1 MAEPRRTSVSD
12 SSGEGP
18 SPFARRAS
26 ISTTTRIYP
35 VKSVLIPQGHGPS
48 SSSSSSSAPPSPSLI
63 EHDDSES
70 TGGRTQR
77 RAVITRHDTNNT
89 TTTTTTQDS
98 SFKPPSLTP
107 YLDKPTT
114 HQLVDEPAGPTRTKT
129 STASGELAFAF
140 TTRFEHVVG
149 DDGQH
154 LVVTGRDGQFVRC
167 EDEPIRTPQAVQAF
181 GVLIAFDQQPDSD
194 SLIVQQVSEN
204 SGFVLGLPPT
214 SLFKTKGFERF
225 LSQSE
230 LEVLLDAIEML
241 DERDSDPD
249 DEEVGPVYFELNGH
263 GLPGSDPSQSN
274 QSEQR
279 LEWSAHCA
287 LHRPDIQNQP
297 RRLILE
303 LELMDDQVNPLTT
316 QDANTISFDERD
328 GMDYQGNVN
337 PTQEDLAASTVS
349 MVKPLRA
356 LTRSRNRRTQSKRSN
371 ADTDVV
377 GLLSQ
382 INDQLGKATDLA
394 TFLKLVS
401 SIFAELTQFTRCMVY
416 QFDENWNGRVV
427 AEQVDYTRTK
437 DLYRG
442 LNFPATDI
450 PAQAR
455 ELYRIN
461 KVRLLYDRD
470 QPTARMCCR
479 SKQEVDNP
487 LDMTHCLLRAMSPI
501 HIKYLANMG
510 VRSSM
515 SVSVTAFGGLWGLIA
530 MHTYGKY
537 GQRVSF
543 PLRQLA
549 KLLGDSISR
558 NIERLSYA
566 QRLNARKLINT
577 EPTEANPTGFI
588 VAKSEDL
595 LTLFDADFGVLSI
608 GDEAKIMGN
617 VHNSQEVLA
626 LIEYLR
632 VKPFTRLEA
641 TQDIRK
647 DWKELEFTATFETV
661 AGALVIPLS
670 TEGKDFIVFF
680 RKGQEQEV
688 RWAGNPYSKAE
699 DLKPLE
705 PRKSFKTWSET
716 IVGRCRAWKDEELE
730 TASSVQVVY
739 GKFIAVWREKR
750 SAQAVNQLNQ
760 ILLSNASHEVRT
772 PLNAIVNY
780 LELALDSEIPP
791 DVRDSISRSHAASKS
806 LIHVINDLLDL
817 TRAEQGQTL
826 FLQEPFNF
834 PETLY
839 EALEVHK
846 NEAIRQGISL
856 EVIESPTGT
865 PPVVLGDRAKIRII
879 VLRIVENALKH
890 TEQGGIL
897 VEWGET
903 SIGADSSEGNQ
914 QKRADEIRLSISITD
929 TGSGI
934 SEEKLE
940 TIFRE
945 FEQVSTTDET
955 AEKEQ
960 GSVVGLGLAVVA
972 RIVRTL
978 GGQLRVESK
987 LGQGSKFTIILPF
1000 RLPSADDL
1008 ASNFSGP
1015 RSIISTSSASSSST
1029 KSVRQSTQRSISS
1042 LGRRSKASGSNSGES
1057 EIDSLIAEMSSTL
1070 HPAANS
1076 APRSNTSSHGS
1087 SKRSAASKSMSSKS
1101 AGANSSNLKTG
1112 RVGGSDGIVNSP
1124 TVSRSVGSKS
1134 SVKSGGGGGGAAGT
1148 VGTSIMSGDRRGSL
1162 HVQDSA
1168 YPLKAVKVTSF
1179 AEDSKQEDAGAATPR
1194 ASGSQHRHRRS
1205 SQAQSSPNPNDSLDG
1220 SGQKQNPSTSA
1231 SAPINQ
1237 DVEVRDFEHEPAQ
1250 EKVRQRSNSLYK
1262 DSTSSNR
1269 SSRAS
1274 TSSKQNQQQP
1284 ISISSDEERPPSPD
1298 GERDD
1303 WAMFPLRV
1311 LVVEDDRINRMILQQ
1326 RLKIDGHK
1334 VTLAEHGREAVRIME
1349 ERFGEFDLVL
1359 MDLLMPI
1366 MGGLDATSAIRKLED
1381 KYLTDNGKSLPATTR
1396 FNGRLPVLAVTA
1408 SLPEREKQ
1416 TIIDAG
1422 LDGWLLKP
1430 LDIRRLRCL
1439 LKGTVDAK
1447 FREANLYQPGNW
1459 ERGGFLF
1466 DPTNKDHD

>member
-1 MAEPRRTSVSD
+1 MPPQEERQEDGVSD
-12 SSGEGP
+12 SAGDAR
-18 SPFARRAS
+18 SPFTRRPS
-26 ISTTTRIYP
+26 VSMTTRIYP
-35 VKSVLIPQGHGPS
+35 VRSVLVPLNQQRQATAAIDVNGGAEQRENDDQSPPPTPS
-48 SSSSSSSAPPSPSLI
+48 
-63 EHDDSES
+63 DDSS
-70 TGGRTQR
+70 T
-77 RAVITRHDTNNT
+77 
-89 TTTTTTQDS
+89 
-98 SFKPPSLTP
+98 KPKSLDP
-107 YLDKPTT
+107 YLDRPTT
-114 HQLVDEPAGPTRTKT
+114 HQKYSDQEMTEREQARKQKQQQQQQQTQDANT
-129 STASGELAFAF
+129 SSSVTSGDVLFSM
-140 TTRFEHVVG
+140 TSRFEHVVG

-154 LVVTGRDGQFVRC
+154 LVVTGRDGNFVRC

-181 GVLIAFDQQPDSD
+181 GVLVALDQEDD
-194 SLIVQQVSEN
+194 GRFVVQQVSEN
-204 SGFVLGLPPT
+204 SGFVLGIPPT
-214 SLFKTKGFERF
+214 ALFKVKSFSHV
-225 LSQSE
+225 LSDAE
-230 LEVLLDAIEML
+230 ADVLADAVDML
-241 DERDSDPD
+241 DERDEDPD
-249 DEEVGPVYFELNGH
+249 DDEVGPVYFELVGQ
-263 GLPGSDPSQSN
+263 GLPGSDPNDTSPDN
-274 QSEQR
+274 QNR
-279 LEWSAHCA
+279 LQWQAHCA
-287 LHRPDIQNQP
+287 LHRPDRQNQP

-303 LELMDDQVNPLTT
+303 LELMDDQINPLSTE
-316 QDANTISFDERD
+316 DVEAIPFDERG
-328 GMDYQGNVN
+328 GMQYHGNVN
-337 PTQEDLAASTVS
+337 PTEEDLAASTIS

-356 LTRSRNRRTQSKRSN
+356 LTRSRNRRSQRKKQSS
-371 ADTDVV
+371 DTDVV

-382 INDQLGKATDLA
+382 INEQLGKATDLA
-394 TFLKLVS
+394 SFMKLVA

-416 QFDENWNGRVV
+416 QFDEDWNGKVV
-427 AEQVDYTRTK
+427 AEQVDYSRTK

-479 SKQEVDNP
+479 SKREVDQP

-537 GQRVSF
+537 GQRISF

-608 GDEAKIMGN
+608 GDEAKIMGS
-617 VHNSQEVLA
+617 VQNSQEVLA
-626 LIEYLR
+626 LIEFLR
-632 VKPFTRLEA
+632 VKPFKTLEA
-641 TQDIRK
+641 TQDIRR
-647 DWKELEFTATFETV
+647 DWTELNFTATFETV

-670 TEGKDFIVFF
+670 AEGKDFIVFF

-688 RWAGNPYSKAE
+688 RWAGNPYSKEE

-705 PRKSFKTWSET
+705 PRKSFKTWTEK

-750 SAQAVNQLNQ
+750 SALAANQLNQ

-780 LELALDSEIPP
+780 LELALDSEIPS

-834 PETLY
+834 PETLH

-846 NEAIRQGISL
+846 AEAKRQGLSL

-879 VLRIVENALKH
+879 VLRVVENALKH
-890 TEQGGIL
+890 THSGGIL

-903 SIGADSSEGNQ
+903 SIGADQSESRE
-914 QKRADEIRLSISITD
+914 KRDDEIRISISITD

-940 TIFRE
+940 SIFRE
-945 FEQVSTTDET
+945 FEQVSTSDESQP
-955 AEKEQ
+955 EKEQ

-987 LGQGSKFTIILPF
+987 VGEGSKFTIILPF
-1000 RLPSADDL
+1000 KLPSEEDM
-1008 ASNFSGP
+1008 
-1015 RSIISTSSASSSST
+1015 RSTSARSVISSGSASSSS
-1029 KSVRQSTQRSISS
+1029 SRSLRPSAQRTISS
-1042 LGRRSKASGSNSGES
+1042 LGRRSRGSGSTSGES

-1070 HPAANS
+1070 QPA
-1076 APRSNTSSHGS
+1076 APRSHSTTSHTSSR
-1087 SKRSAASKSMSSKS
+1087 RSNGSKSMSSHSGSAARQLDSRRS
-1101 AGANSSNLKTG
+1101 AGAVTKSSSAG
-1112 RVGGSDGIVNSP
+1112 RSGGSRQ
-1124 TVSRSVGSKS
+1124 TM
-1134 SVKSGGGGGGAAGT
+1134 SGGQGT
-1148 VGTSIMSGDRRGSL
+1148 EAVVTTRDRQGSL
-1162 HVQDSA
+1162 NVKDSG
-1168 YPLKAVKVTSF
+1168 YPLKPVKMTQFDLSGSPDN
-1179 AEDSKQEDAGAATPR
+1179 EGSGMATPR
-1194 ASGSQHRHRRS
+1194 VNPA
-1205 SQAQSSPNPNDSLDG
+1205 SSPRLNGPDG
-1220 SGQKQNPSTSA
+1220 SGEKQEPSTSA
-1231 SAPINQ
+1231 LAPVNQ
-1237 DVEVRDFEHEPAQ
+1237 DDVEVRDFEHEPAQ
-1250 EKVRQRSNSLYK
+1250 QQVHNSDK
-1262 DSTSSNR
+1262 NHTKSSSKGAR
-1269 SSRAS
+1269 SSKS
-1274 TSSKQNQQQP
+1274 GSSWSRRSQP
-1284 ISISSDEERPPSPD
+1284 KVITSDEERPRSPHSD
-1298 GERDD
+1298 EEQSWSLRP
-1303 WAMFPLRV
+1303 MRV

-1326 RLKIDGHK
+1326 RLRIDGHK

-1349 ERFGEFDLVL
+1349 DRFDEFDIVL

-1366 MGGLDATSAIRKLED
+1366 MGGLEATSAIRDIEAKRQVDGGDSVPE
-1381 KYLTDNGKSLPATTR
+1381 TVR
-1396 FNGRLPVLAVTA
+1396 FNGRIPVLAVTA

-1422 LDGWLLKP
+1422 LDGWMLKP
-1430 LDIRRLRCL
+1430 LDIHRLRVL
-1439 LKGTVDAK
+1439 MKGSVDANA
-1447 FREANLYQPGNW
+1447 RAANLYQPGQW
-1459 ERGGFLF
+1459 EAGGWI
-1466 DPTNKDHD
+1466 H

>member
-1 MAEPRRTSVSD
+1 MSASQEHDGDGVSD
-12 SSGEGP
+12 KGGDAR
-18 SPFARRAS
+18 SPFARRPS
-26 ISTTTRIYP
+26 VSTTTRIYP
-35 VKSVLIPQGHGPS
+35 VRSVVVPSNQRKQAPAHLDADAGAADGAQDESPPQTPLS
-48 SSSSSSSAPPSPSLI
+48 
-63 EHDDSES
+63 DDSS
-70 TGGRTQR
+70 T
-77 RAVITRHDTNNT
+77 
-89 TTTTTTQDS
+89 
-98 SFKPPSLTP
+98 KPKSLDP
-107 YLDKPTT
+107 YLNEPTT
-114 HQLVDEPAGPTRTKT
+114 HEKYSDQEMTERDNKKLQQQQQQQQQRPHSKPNT
-129 STASGELAFAF
+129 SSSIASGDVLFSM

-149 DDGQH
+149 DDSEH
-154 LVVTGRDGQFVRC
+154 LVVTGRDGKFVRC

-181 GVLIAFDQQPDSD
+181 GVLVALDQKQDGR
-194 SLIVQQVSEN
+194 LVVQQVSEN
-204 SGFVLGLPPT
+204 SGFVLGIPPT
-214 SLFKTKGFERF
+214 ALFKVKSFTHI
-225 LSQSE
+225 LSE
-230 LEVLLDAIEML
+230 TEADVLEDAIDML
-241 DERDSDPD
+241 DERDEDPD
-249 DEEVGPVYFELNGH
+249 DDEIGPVYFELAGQ
-263 GLPGSDPSQSN
+263 GLPGSDPNDTTPGN
-274 QSEQR
+274 QNR
-279 LEWSAHCA
+279 LQWQAHCA
-287 LHRPDIQNQP
+287 LHRPNRQDQP
-297 RRLILE
+297 ERLILE
-303 LELMDDQVNPLTT
+303 LELTDDQINPLST
-316 QDANTISFDERD
+316 QDAEAVSFEDRG
-328 GMDYQGNVN
+328 GMQYHGNVN
-337 PTQEDLAASTVS
+337 PTEEDLAASTIS

-356 LTRSRNRRTQSKRSN
+356 MTRSRNRRTQRKRQSS
-371 ADTDVV
+371 DTDVV

-382 INDQLGKATDLA
+382 INEQLGKANELPS
-394 TFLKLVS
+394 FMKLVA

-416 QFDENWNGRVV
+416 QFDEDWNGKVV

-442 LNFPATDI
+442 LNFPASDI

-479 SKQEVDNP
+479 SKEEVNQP

-537 GQRVSF
+537 GQRISF

-608 GDEAKIMGN
+608 GDEAKIMGP
-617 VHNSQEVLA
+617 VQNSQEVLA
-626 LIEYLR
+626 LIEFLR
-632 VKPFTRLEA
+632 VKPFKTLEA
-641 TQDIRK
+641 TQDIRR
-647 DWKELEFTATFETV
+647 DWTDLNFTATFETV

-670 TEGKDFIVFF
+670 AEGKDFIVFF

-688 RWAGNPYSKAE
+688 RWAGNPYSKEE

-705 PRKSFKTWSET
+705 PRKSFKTWTET
-716 IVGRCRAWKDEELE
+716 IVGRCRTWKDEELE

-750 SAQAVNQLNQ
+750 SALAANQLNQ

-780 LELALDSEIPP
+780 LELALDSEIPS

-817 TRAEQGQTL
+817 TRAEQGQAL

-834 PETLY
+834 PETLHD
-839 EALEVHK
+839 ALEVHK
-846 NEAIRQGISL
+846 AEAKRQGLSL

-879 VLRIVENALKH
+879 VLRVVENALKH
-890 TEQGGIL
+890 TNSGGIL

-903 SIGADSSEGNQ
+903 SIGAEQSESYES
-914 QKRADEIRLSISITD
+914 RDDEIRISISITD

-940 TIFRE
+940 SIFRE
-945 FEQVSTTDET
+945 FEQVSTTDDNQP
-955 AEKEQ
+955 EKEQ

-987 LGQGSKFTIILPF
+987 VGEGSKFTIILPF
-1000 RLPSADDL
+1000 RLPSEDDL
-1008 ASNFSGP
+1008 TSTFGT
-1015 RSIISTSSASSSST
+1015 RSAQSVVMSSSASSSSS
-1029 KSVRQSTQRSISS
+1029 KSLKQSAQRHISS
-1042 LGRRSKASGSNSGES
+1042 LGRRSNGSASTSGES

-1070 HPAANS
+1070 QPSQARSHSNS
-1076 APRSNTSSHGS
+1076 SHASSRRSQASKPRSSHPGS
-1087 SKRSAASKSMSSKS
+1087 VQMLDSRRSASGSATQSSNAGRS
-1101 AGANSSNLKTG
+1101 AG
-1112 RVGGSDGIVNSP
+1112 P
-1124 TVSRSVGSKS
+1124 RSVTHTT
-1134 SVKSGGGGGGAAGT
+1134 SGG
-1148 VGTSIMSGDRRGSL
+1148 RGSEAVVSTRDRQGSIN
-1162 HVQDSA
+1162 VQDSG
-1168 YPLKAVKVTSF
+1168 YPLKPVKVSAF
-1179 AEDSKQEDAGAATPR
+1179 DLSANRDNESGAATPR
-1194 ASGSQHRHRRS
+1194 VNQASTPRLNG
-1205 SQAQSSPNPNDSLDG
+1205 PDG
-1220 SGQKQNPSTSA
+1220 SGEKQEPSTSA
-1231 SAPINQ
+1231 SAPVNEN

-1250 EKVRQRSNSLYK
+1250 RQVTAAAHSNGRTASSK
-1262 DSTSSNR
+1262 SGSSWSRPSQPKTVSSNQERPR
-1269 SSRAS
+1269 SGH
-1274 TSSKQNQQQP
+1274 
-1284 ISISSDEERPPSPD
+1284 SSDEDEESWRLAP
-1298 GERDD
+1298 
-1303 WAMFPLRV
+1303 MRV
-1311 LVVEDDRINRMILQQ
+1311 LVVEDDRINRMILQK

-1349 ERFGEFDLVL
+1349 ERFDEFDIVL

-1366 MGGLDATSAIRKLED
+1366 MGGLEATSAIRAIED
-1381 KYLTDNGKSLPATTR
+1381 KHEVKNGGHVPETIK
-1396 FNGRLPVLAVTA
+1396 FNGRLPILAVTA

-1416 TIIDAG
+1416 TIVDAG
-1422 LDGWLLKP
+1422 LDGWMLKP
-1430 LDIRRLRCL
+1430 LDIHRLRVL
-1439 LKGTVDAK
+1439 MKGCVDA
-1447 FREANLYQPGNW
+1447 RSRSANLYQPGQW
-1459 ERGGFLF
+1459 EAGGFINGPLAG
-1466 DPTNKDHD
+1466 KQ